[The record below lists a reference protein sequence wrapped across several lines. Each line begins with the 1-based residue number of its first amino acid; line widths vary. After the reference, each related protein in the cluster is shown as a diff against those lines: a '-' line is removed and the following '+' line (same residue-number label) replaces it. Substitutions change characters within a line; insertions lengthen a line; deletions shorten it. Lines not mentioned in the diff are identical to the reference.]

1 MKISVRNDKIQ
12 QKQDVSQPHNN
23 LYAFYSG
30 TVRYNMTRKHLMY
43 LLSIRNKYVPF
54 YIMYLFVELLQLSWG
69 LEGQAAADV

>member
-1 MKISVRNDKIQ
+1 MYL
-12 QKQDVSQPHNN
+12 N
-23 LYAFYSG
+23 LITTFMHSG